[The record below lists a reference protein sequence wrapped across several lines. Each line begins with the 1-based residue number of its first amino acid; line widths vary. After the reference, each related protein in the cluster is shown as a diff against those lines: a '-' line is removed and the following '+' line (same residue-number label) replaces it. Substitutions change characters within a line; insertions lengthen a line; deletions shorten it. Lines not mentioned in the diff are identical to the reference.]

1 MKLELRYCNITVTDV
16 DESLAFYPD
25 TLGLEQ
31 RSDVGAG
38 VNRWATPGSAT
49 RPGLEYV
56 LSVPR
61 AGRSEADGDAL
72 QELLTQGLLPQVVF
86 STDDVGAAFERVK
99 SSGAEVLQEP
109 VDRPWG
115 VRDSAF
121 RDPSGKTVRIQQ
133 TTGA

>member
-16 DESLAFYPD
+16 DESLAFYRD

-38 VNRWATPGSAT
+38 VNRWATLGSAT
-49 RPGLEYV
+49 QPGLEYV

-61 AGRSEADGDAL
+61 AGRSDADGDAL
-72 QELLTQGLLPQVVF
+72 QELLTKGLLPQVVF
-86 STDDVGAAFERVK
+86 STDDVDAAFERVK

-121 RDPSGKTVRIQQ
+121 RDPSGNTVRIQQ
-133 TTGA
+133 TNGA